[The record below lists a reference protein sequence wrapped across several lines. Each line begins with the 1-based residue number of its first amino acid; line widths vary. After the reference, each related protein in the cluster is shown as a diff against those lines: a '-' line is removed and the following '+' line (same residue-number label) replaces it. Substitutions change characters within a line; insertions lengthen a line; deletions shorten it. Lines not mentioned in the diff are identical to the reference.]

1 MEDILREILY
11 ELKKINHKLY
21 ESDAP
26 VKVTIGEDVIT
37 DEDVIV
43 EKVIDAINT
52 KNRIQRDR
60 MINV

>member
-37 DEDVIV
+37 
-43 EKVIDAINT
+43 EKVIENINNSSRLS
-52 KNRIQRDR
+52 KHNSIR
-60 MINV
+60 V